1 MGGALDWLDPSVE
14 RYILAED
21 GEEIRDQVRRH
32 WMASAFPAVRLAIGI
47 WLFSTAWLYASC
59 IFWILLAASL
69 VLIANA
75 LWVMADQYRDRFV
88 VTNQKVYR
96 VHGNVNQIRASMP
109 LTRILDITVDRPV
122 IGRIF
127 GYGHFVFESAA
138 QDQGFR
144 EIRWVSRPDDRDLT
158 IQRVIQRTGLRAS
171 ASVDVVEGDDD
182 SDDDGTGPIG
192 MDSAQE
198 ITTTVAPAPAH
209 QARPAAG
216 PATKSIFNSERG
228 NWTDDPD

>member
-1 MGGALDWLDPSVE
+1 
-14 RYILAED
+14 
-21 GEEIRDQVRRH
+21 
-32 WMASAFPAVRLAIGI
+32 MASAFPAVRLAIGL
-47 WLFSTAWLYASC
+47 WLFSTAWLYASV

-138 QDQGFR
+138 QDQGLR
-144 EIRWVSRPDDRDLT
+144 DIRWVPDIDERERL
-158 IQRVIQRTGLRAS
+158 IQKVIHEAGLGTRARARAS
-171 ASVDVVEGDDD
+171 TE
-182 SDDDGTGPIG
+182 DDGT
-192 MDSAQE
+192 
-198 ITTTVAPAPAH
+198 
-209 QARPAAG
+209 
-216 PATKSIFNSERG
+216 
-228 NWTDDPD
+228 